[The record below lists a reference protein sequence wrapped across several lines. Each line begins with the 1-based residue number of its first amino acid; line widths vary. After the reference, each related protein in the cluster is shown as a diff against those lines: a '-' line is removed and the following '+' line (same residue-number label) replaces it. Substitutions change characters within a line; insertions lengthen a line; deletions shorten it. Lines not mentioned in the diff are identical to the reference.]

1 MPHITV
7 LSMVAR
13 ARVGVQ
19 QPRFLAWRGG
29 EPGHE
34 PVVPSLFH
42 VRVRVCLG
50 CGALWLRLSIA
61 VAEEGLIRV
70 K

>member
-1 MPHITV
+1 M
-7 LSMVAR
+7 
-13 ARVGVQ
+13 Q

-34 PVVPSLFH
+34 PVVPSVFL
-42 VRVRVCLG
+42 VRVHGCLG
-50 CGALWLRLSIA
+50 CGVLWLRASIA
-61 VAEEGLIRV
+61 VAEEVLTRV

>member
-1 MPHITV
+1 MN
-7 LSMVAR
+7 
-13 ARVGVQ
+13 VQ

-29 EPGHE
+29 EPEPGHE
-34 PVVPSLFH
+34 PVVPSF
-42 VRVRVCLG
+42 VPIRVRVCLG

-61 VAEEGLIRV
+61 VAEEELTGV

>member
-1 MPHITV
+1 M
-7 LSMVAR
+7 
-13 ARVGVQ
+13 Q

-29 EPGHE
+29 EPEPGHE

-61 VAEEGLIRV
+61 VAEEGLARV

>member
-1 MPHITV
+1 MLV
-7 LSMVAR
+7 LSVVAR
-13 ARVGVQ
+13 ARVSVQ

-29 EPGHE
+29 EPEPGHE

-61 VAEEGLIRV
+61 VAEEGLARV